1 MKRIIYLSVY
11 MLCCL
16 LFSCQSDEQELSNV
30 GYLTLSV
37 GQDIST
43 DTKAPVYGYTG
54 KQIGVQIVNS
64 KNEVVK
70 ETDNWEEW
78 KTTPIELQVGTYTIK
93 ASSVGFDGSEAAWEA
108 PYYAASQEVTIAKNK
123 TASVKMTCTL
133 ANVKVT
139 VHYEKDLL
147 DAFQSVAATV
157 NDKPFPSTETR
168 SCYFPVGKLTAEVT
182 LISKSGMTYSKKD
195 SEELS
200 VVKDAKAR
208 DHYIFNYKLAES
220 GNGNVTVKVDPT
232 TNKYEYTFT
241 IGKLEKD
248 CSLSANAWSNFACFT
263 AADISGTTADMALK
277 FQYRKKGEEAWT
289 DVAAKLDGKN
299 YITDKITGLTPATT
313 YEYQLVGTTNETTS
327 IIGRVATF
335 TTEIA
340 IALINGNF
348 DEWNKNEKGAWFAG
362 TVEEASSK
370 YSFWDS
376 GNVGAATMS
385 KNPTEPAEGE
395 YAYSGKSASLKSQ
408 YVGLSKAGK
417 FAAGNLYTGHYCQ
430 TYISG
435 GYGARIR
442 FGQPFTS
449 RPTALKGV
457 YKYTRG
463 TKIDYGTDP
472 YKTELQNSG
481 GDRCAIYIVLTD
493 NEGLVEKDG
502 IHKYAFE
509 IDNHA
514 EDQPDKFIYKSTIDF
529 SKNNPHVIAYGT
541 LSEEESKG
549 AATYTPF
556 TIKLKYRDLTRKPK
570 YIIVVA
576 SASMYGDFFTG
587 STDSQMYI
595 DNFEL
600 DYEGEPVIE

>member
-1 MKRIIYLSVY
+1 MKNIISLSILV
-11 MLCCL
+11 LSAL

-43 DTKAPVYGYTG
+43 DTKAPVGGYTG

-64 KNEVVK
+64 KNVVVK
-70 ETDNWEEW
+70 ETDNWEDW

-182 LISKSGMTYSKKD
+182 LIGKSGTTYSKENNK
-195 SEELS
+195 ELS
-200 VVKDAKAR
+200 VDRDAKAR

-248 CSLSANAWSNFACFT
+248 CSLSANAWSNFAYFT

-289 DVAAKLDGKN
+289 DVAAKPDDKN

-335 TTEIA
+335 TMETNIV
-340 IALINGNF
+340 LQNGGFEDWHQNGKIWYAASKDVF
-348 DEWNKNEKGAWFAG
+348 NAG
-362 TVEEASSK
+362 H
-370 YSFWDS
+370 YLWDS
-376 GNVGAATMS
+376 SNPGGGAFGF
-385 KNPTEPAEGE
+385 NPTTGDASVKRTGS
-395 YAYSGKSASLKSQ
+395 YSAKLESQ
-408 YVGLSKAGK
+408 YAVVK
-417 FAAGNLYTGHYCQ
+417 FAAASLYYGRFGKLIGTTGA
-430 TYISG
+430 I
-435 GYGARIR
+435 ID
-442 FGQPFTS
+442 FGQPFKS
-449 RPTALKGV
+449 RPTALHGFYQYAPKNIDNVGEKQPANTVKKGDMDICSI
-457 YKYTRG
+457 YIALSKKKYT
-463 TKIDYGTDP
+463 
-472 YKTELQNSG
+472 
-481 GDRCAIYIVLTD
+481 VD
-493 NEGLVEKDG
+493 NTNPSTF
-502 IHKYAFE
+502 INFE
-509 IDNHA
+509 SDENI
-514 EDQPDKFIYKSTIDF
+514 
-529 SKNNPHVIAYGT
+529 IAYGE
-541 LSEEESKG
+541 LP
-549 AATYTPF
+549 AADCVNTNGEWKEF
-556 TIKLKYRDLTRKPK
+556 TINLKYKNITDKPA
-570 YIIVVA
+570 YLIIVC
-576 SASMYGDFFTG
+576 SSSKYGDYFTG
-587 STDSQMYI
+587 GKGSCLHLD
-595 DNFEL
+595 DFEL
-600 DYEGEPVIE
+600 LYGDTPTMWE

>member
-1 MKRIIYLSVY
+1 MKNIISLSILV
-11 MLCCL
+11 LSAL

-43 DTKAPVYGYTG
+43 DTKAPVDGYTG

-64 KNEVVK
+64 KNVVVK
-70 ETDNWEEW
+70 ETDNWEDW

-182 LISKSGMTYSKKD
+182 LISKSGTTYSKENNK
-195 SEELS
+195 ELS
-200 VVKDAKAR
+200 VDRDAKAR

-248 CSLSANAWSNFACFT
+248 CSLSANAWSNFAYFT

-289 DVAAKLDGKN
+289 DVAAKPDSKN

-335 TTEIA
+335 TMETNIV
-340 IALINGNF
+340 LQNGGFEDWHQNGKIWYAASKDVF
-348 DEWNKNEKGAWFAG
+348 NAG
-362 TVEEASSK
+362 H
-370 YSFWDS
+370 YLWDS
-376 GNVGAATMS
+376 SNPGGGAFGF
-385 KNPTEPAEGE
+385 NPTTGDASVKRTGS
-395 YAYSGKSASLKSQ
+395 YSAKLESQ
-408 YVGLSKAGK
+408 YAVVK
-417 FAAGNLYTGHYCQ
+417 FAAASLYYGRFGKLIGTTGA
-430 TYISG
+430 I
-435 GYGARIR
+435 ID
-442 FGQPFTS
+442 FGQPFKS
-449 RPTALKGV
+449 RPTALHGFYQYAPKNIDNVGEKQPANTVKKGDMDICSI
-457 YKYTRG
+457 YIALSKKKYT
-463 TKIDYGTDP
+463 
-472 YKTELQNSG
+472 
-481 GDRCAIYIVLTD
+481 VD
-493 NEGLVEKDG
+493 NTNPSTF
-502 IHKYAFE
+502 INFE
-509 IDNHA
+509 SDENI
-514 EDQPDKFIYKSTIDF
+514 
-529 SKNNPHVIAYGT
+529 IAYGE
-541 LSEEESKG
+541 LP
-549 AATYTPF
+549 AADCVNTNGEWKEF
-556 TIKLKYRDLTRKPK
+556 TINLKYKNITDKPA
-570 YIIVVA
+570 YLIIVC
-576 SASMYGDFFTG
+576 SSSKYGDYFTG
-587 STDSQMYI
+587 GKGSCLHLD
-595 DNFEL
+595 DFEL
-600 DYEGEPVIE
+600 LYGDTPTMWE

>member
-1 MKRIIYLSVY
+1 MLLLKGLENERIMKRFISISIFIISIF
-11 MLCCL
+11 

-43 DTKAPVYGYTG
+43 DTKAPVDGYTG

-70 ETDNWEEW
+70 ETDNWEDW

-182 LISKSGMTYSKKD
+182 LINKSGKTYSKENNK
-195 SEELS
+195 ELS
-200 VVKDAKAR
+200 VDRDAKAR

-220 GNGNVTVKVDPT
+220 GNGNVSVKVDPT

-248 CSLSANAWSNFACFT
+248 CSLSANAWSNFAYFT

-289 DVAAKLDGKN
+289 DVTAKSDGKN

-313 YEYQLVGTTNETTS
+313 YEYQLVGTANETTS

-335 TTEIA
+335 TTETNIV
-340 IALINGNF
+340 LQNGGF
-348 DEWNKNEKGAWFAG
+348 EDWYKDNKIWYAASESDFKGGNYLWDSSNPGGAKVAEKYNV
-362 TVEEASSK
+362 TLQDQTIK
-370 YSFWDS
+370 YS
-376 GNVGAATMS
+376 GNSSANLTSSVAAGIF
-385 KNPTEPAEGE
+385 A
-395 YAYSGKSASLKSQ
+395 AASL
-408 YVGLSKAGK
+408 YYGRFGELIGM
-417 FAAGNLYTGHYCQ
+417 
-430 TYISG
+430 SG
-435 GYGARIR
+435 AKID
-442 FGQPFTS
+442 FGQPFKS
-449 RPTALKGV
+449 RPTALHGFYQYAPKEINYVEKNLPANTVKKGDMDICSI
-457 YKYTRG
+457 YIALSKKKYT
-463 TKIDYGTDP
+463 
-472 YKTELQNSG
+472 
-481 GDRCAIYIVLTD
+481 VD
-493 NEGLVEKDG
+493 NTNPSTF
-502 IHKYAFE
+502 INFE
-509 IDNHA
+509 SDENI
-514 EDQPDKFIYKSTIDF
+514 
-529 SKNNPHVIAYGT
+529 IAYGE
-541 LSEEESKG
+541 LP
-549 AATYTPF
+549 AADCVNTNGEWKEF
-556 TIKLKYRDLTRKPK
+556 TINLKYKNITDKPA
-570 YIIVVA
+570 YLIIVC
-576 SASMYGDFFTG
+576 SSSKYGDYFTG
-587 STDSQMYI
+587 GKGSCLHLD
-595 DNFEL
+595 DFEL
-600 DYEGEPVIE
+600 LYGDTPTMWE

>member
-1 MKRIIYLSVY
+1 MKNIISLSILV
-11 MLCCL
+11 LSAL
-16 LFSCQSDEQELSNV
+16 LFSCQSDEQELNNV

-43 DTKAPVYGYTG
+43 DTKAPVGGYTG

-64 KNEVVK
+64 KNVVVK
-70 ETDNWEEW
+70 ETDNWEDW

-182 LISKSGMTYSKKD
+182 LISKSGTTYSKENNK
-195 SEELS
+195 ELS
-200 VVKDAKAR
+200 VDRDAKAR

-248 CSLSANAWSNFACFT
+248 CSLSANAWSNFAYFT

-289 DVAAKLDGKN
+289 DVTAKSDGKN

-335 TTEIA
+335 TMETNIV
-340 IALINGNF
+340 LQNGGFEDWHQNGKIWYAASKDVF
-348 DEWNKNEKGAWFAG
+348 NAG
-362 TVEEASSK
+362 H
-370 YSFWDS
+370 YLWDS
-376 GNVGAATMS
+376 SNPGGGAFGF
-385 KNPTEPAEGE
+385 NPTTGDASVKRTGS
-395 YAYSGKSASLKSQ
+395 YSAKLESQ
-408 YVGLSKAGK
+408 YAVVK
-417 FAAGNLYTGHYCQ
+417 FAAASLYYGRFGKLIGTTGA
-430 TYISG
+430 I
-435 GYGARIR
+435 ID
-442 FGQPFTS
+442 FGQPFKS
-449 RPTALKGV
+449 RPTALHGFYQYAPKEIDYVEKNLPANTVKKGDMDICSI
-457 YKYTRG
+457 YIALSKKKYT
-463 TKIDYGTDP
+463 
-472 YKTELQNSG
+472 
-481 GDRCAIYIVLTD
+481 VD
-493 NEGLVEKDG
+493 NTNPSTF
-502 IHKYAFE
+502 INFE
-509 IDNHA
+509 SDENI
-514 EDQPDKFIYKSTIDF
+514 
-529 SKNNPHVIAYGT
+529 IAYGE
-541 LSEEESKG
+541 LP
-549 AATYTPF
+549 AADCVNTNGEWKEF
-556 TIKLKYRDLTRKPK
+556 TINLKYKNITDKPL
-570 YIIVVA
+570 YLIIVC
-576 SASMYGDFFTG
+576 SSSKYGDYFTG
-587 STDSQMYI
+587 GKGSCLHLD
-595 DNFEL
+595 DFEL
-600 DYEGEPVIE
+600 LYGDTPTMWE

>member
-1 MKRIIYLSVY
+1 MKNIISLSILV
-11 MLCCL
+11 LSAL
-16 LFSCQSDEQELSNV
+16 LFSCQPDEQELSNV

-43 DTKAPVYGYTG
+43 DTKAPVGGYTG

-64 KNEVVK
+64 KNVVVK
-70 ETDNWEEW
+70 ETDNWEDW

-182 LISKSGMTYSKKD
+182 LISKSGTTYSKENNK
-195 SEELS
+195 ELS
-200 VVKDAKAR
+200 VDRDAKAR

-248 CSLSANAWSNFACFT
+248 CSLSANAWSNFAYFT

-289 DVAAKLDGKN
+289 DVAAKPDDKN

-335 TTEIA
+335 TMETNIV
-340 IALINGNF
+340 LQNGGFEDWHQNGKIWYAASKDVF
-348 DEWNKNEKGAWFAG
+348 NAG
-362 TVEEASSK
+362 H
-370 YSFWDS
+370 YLWDS
-376 GNVGAATMS
+376 SNPGGGAFGF
-385 KNPTEPAEGE
+385 NPTTGDASVKRTGS
-395 YAYSGKSASLKSQ
+395 YSAKLESQ
-408 YVGLSKAGK
+408 YAVVK
-417 FAAGNLYTGHYCQ
+417 FAAASLYYGRFGKLIGTTGA
-430 TYISG
+430 I
-435 GYGARIR
+435 ID
-442 FGQPFTS
+442 FGQPFKS
-449 RPTALKGV
+449 RPTALHGFYQYAPKNIDNVGEKQPANTVKKGDMDICSI
-457 YKYTRG
+457 YIALSKKKYT
-463 TKIDYGTDP
+463 
-472 YKTELQNSG
+472 
-481 GDRCAIYIVLTD
+481 VD
-493 NEGLVEKDG
+493 NTNPSTF
-502 IHKYAFE
+502 INFE
-509 IDNHA
+509 SDENI
-514 EDQPDKFIYKSTIDF
+514 
-529 SKNNPHVIAYGT
+529 IAYGE
-541 LSEEESKG
+541 LP
-549 AATYTPF
+549 AADCVNTNGEWKEF
-556 TIKLKYRDLTRKPK
+556 TINLKYKNITDKPA
-570 YIIVVA
+570 YLIIVC
-576 SASMYGDFFTG
+576 SSSKYGDYFTG
-587 STDSQMYI
+587 GKGSCLHLD
-595 DNFEL
+595 DFEL
-600 DYEGEPVIE
+600 LYGDTPTMWE

>member
-1 MKRIIYLSVY
+1 MKNIISLSILV
-11 MLCCL
+11 LSAL

-43 DTKAPVYGYTG
+43 DTKAPVGGYTG

-64 KNEVVK
+64 KNVVVK
-70 ETDNWEEW
+70 ETDNWEDW

-182 LISKSGMTYSKKD
+182 LISKSGTTYSKENNK
-195 SEELS
+195 ELS
-200 VVKDAKAR
+200 VDRDAKAR

-248 CSLSANAWSNFACFT
+248 CSLSANAWSNFAYFT

-289 DVAAKLDGKN
+289 DVAAKPDDKN

-335 TTEIA
+335 TMETNIV
-340 IALINGNF
+340 LQNGGFEDWHQNGKIWYAASKDVF
-348 DEWNKNEKGAWFAG
+348 NAG
-362 TVEEASSK
+362 H
-370 YSFWDS
+370 YLWDS
-376 GNVGAATMS
+376 SNPGGGAFGF
-385 KNPTEPAEGE
+385 NPTTGDASVKRTGS
-395 YAYSGKSASLKSQ
+395 YSAKLESQ
-408 YVGLSKAGK
+408 YAVVK
-417 FAAGNLYTGHYCQ
+417 FAAASLYYGRFGKLIGTTGA
-430 TYISG
+430 I
-435 GYGARIR
+435 ID
-442 FGQPFTS
+442 FGQPFKS
-449 RPTALKGV
+449 RPTALHGFYQYAPKNIDNVGEKQPANTVKKGDMDICSI
-457 YKYTRG
+457 YIALSKKKYT
-463 TKIDYGTDP
+463 
-472 YKTELQNSG
+472 
-481 GDRCAIYIVLTD
+481 VD
-493 NEGLVEKDG
+493 NTNPSTF
-502 IHKYAFE
+502 INFE
-509 IDNHA
+509 SDENI
-514 EDQPDKFIYKSTIDF
+514 
-529 SKNNPHVIAYGT
+529 IAYGE
-541 LSEEESKG
+541 LP
-549 AATYTPF
+549 AADCVNTNGEWKEF
-556 TIKLKYRDLTRKPK
+556 TINLKYKNITDKPA
-570 YIIVVA
+570 YLIIVC
-576 SASMYGDFFTG
+576 SSSKYGDYFTG
-587 STDSQMYI
+587 GKGSCLHLD
-595 DNFEL
+595 DFEL
-600 DYEGEPVIE
+600 LYGDTPTMWK

>member
-1 MKRIIYLSVY
+1 MNKIILSIFSVF
-11 MLCCL
+11 MLL
-16 LFSCQSDEQELSNV
+16 FFSCQSDEQELSNV

-43 DTKAPVYGYTG
+43 DTKALVDGYTG

-70 ETDNWEEW
+70 ETDNWEDW

-182 LISKSGMTYSKKD
+182 LINKSGKTYSKENNK
-195 SEELS
+195 ELS
-200 VVKDAKAR
+200 VDRDAKAR

-220 GNGNVTVKVDPT
+220 GNGNVSVKVDPT

-248 CSLSANAWSNFACFT
+248 CSLSANAWSNFAYFT

-289 DVAAKLDGKN
+289 DVTAKSDGKN

-313 YEYQLVGTTNETTS
+313 YEYQLVGTANETTS

-335 TTEIA
+335 TTETNIV
-340 IALINGNF
+340 LQNGGF
-348 DEWNKNEKGAWFAG
+348 EDWYKDNKIWYAASESDFKGGNYLWDSSNPGGAKVAEKYNV
-362 TVEEASSK
+362 TLQDQTIK
-370 YSFWDS
+370 YS
-376 GNVGAATMS
+376 GNSSANLTSSVAAGIF
-385 KNPTEPAEGE
+385 A
-395 YAYSGKSASLKSQ
+395 AASL
-408 YVGLSKAGK
+408 YYGRFGELIGM
-417 FAAGNLYTGHYCQ
+417 
-430 TYISG
+430 SG
-435 GYGARIR
+435 AKID
-442 FGQPFTS
+442 FGQPFKS
-449 RPTALKGV
+449 HPTALHGFYQYAPKEINYVEKNLPANTVKKGDMDICSI
-457 YKYTRG
+457 YIALSKKKYT
-463 TKIDYGTDP
+463 
-472 YKTELQNSG
+472 
-481 GDRCAIYIVLTD
+481 VD
-493 NEGLVEKDG
+493 NTNPSTF
-502 IHKYAFE
+502 INFE
-509 IDNHA
+509 SDENI
-514 EDQPDKFIYKSTIDF
+514 
-529 SKNNPHVIAYGT
+529 IAYGE
-541 LSEEESKG
+541 LP
-549 AATYTPF
+549 AADCVNTNGEWKEF
-556 TIKLKYRDLTRKPK
+556 TINLKYKNITDKPA
-570 YIIVVA
+570 YLIIVC
-576 SASMYGDFFTG
+576 SSSKYGDYFTG
-587 STDSQMYI
+587 GKGSCLHLD
-595 DNFEL
+595 DFEL
-600 DYEGEPVIE
+600 LYGDTPTMWE

>member
-1 MKRIIYLSVY
+1 MLLLKDLENERIMKRFISISIFIISIF
-11 MLCCL
+11 

-43 DTKAPVYGYTG
+43 DTKAPVDGYTG

-64 KNEVVK
+64 KNVVVK
-70 ETDNWEEW
+70 ETDNWEDW

-147 DAFQSVAATV
+147 DAFKSVAATV

-182 LISKSGMTYSKKD
+182 LISKSGTTYSKENNK
-195 SEELS
+195 ELS
-200 VVKDAKAR
+200 VDRDAKAR

-248 CSLSANAWSNFACFT
+248 CSLSANAWSNFAYFT

-289 DVAAKLDGKN
+289 DVAAKPDGKN

-335 TTEIA
+335 TTETNIVLQNGGFEDWHQNDKIWYAASESDFKGGNYLWDSSNPGGAQIA
-340 IALINGNF
+340 
-348 DEWNKNEKGAWFAG
+348 EKYNV
-362 TVEEASSK
+362 TLQDQTIK
-370 YSFWDS
+370 YS
-376 GNVGAATMS
+376 GNSSANLTSSVAAGIF
-385 KNPTEPAEGE
+385 A
-395 YAYSGKSASLKSQ
+395 AASL
-408 YVGLSKAGK
+408 YYGRFGDLIGM
-417 FAAGNLYTGHYCQ
+417 TGAK
-430 TYISG
+430 ID
-435 GYGARIR
+435 
-442 FGQPFTS
+442 FGQPFKS
-449 RPTALKGV
+449 RPTALHGFYQYAPMQIDKVGKNQPANTVKKGDMDICSI
-457 YKYTRG
+457 YIALSKKKYT
-463 TKIDYGTDP
+463 
-472 YKTELQNSG
+472 
-481 GDRCAIYIVLTD
+481 VD
-493 NEGLVEKDG
+493 NTNPSTF
-502 IHKYAFE
+502 INFE
-509 IDNHA
+509 SDENI
-514 EDQPDKFIYKSTIDF
+514 
-529 SKNNPHVIAYGT
+529 IAYGE
-541 LSEEESKG
+541 LP
-549 AATYTPF
+549 AADCVNTNGEWKEF
-556 TIKLKYRDLTRKPK
+556 TINLKYKNITDKPA
-570 YIIVVA
+570 YLIIVC
-576 SASMYGDFFTG
+576 SSSKYGDYFTG
-587 STDSQMYI
+587 GKGSCLHLD
-595 DNFEL
+595 DFEL
-600 DYEGEPVIE
+600 LYGDTPTMWE

>member
-1 MKRIIYLSVY
+1 MKNIISLSILV
-11 MLCCL
+11 LSAL

-43 DTKAPVYGYTG
+43 DTKALVDGYTG

-64 KNEVVK
+64 KNVVVK
-70 ETDNWEEW
+70 ETDNWEDW

-147 DAFQSVAATV
+147 DAFKSVAATV

-182 LISKSGMTYSKKD
+182 LISKSGTTYSKENNK
-195 SEELS
+195 ELS
-200 VVKDAKAR
+200 VDRDAKAR

-248 CSLSANAWSNFACFT
+248 CSLSANAWSNFAYFT

-289 DVAAKLDGKN
+289 DVAAKPDDKN

-335 TTEIA
+335 TMETNIV
-340 IALINGNF
+340 LQNGGFEDWHQNGKIWYAASKDVF
-348 DEWNKNEKGAWFAG
+348 NAG
-362 TVEEASSK
+362 H
-370 YSFWDS
+370 YLWDS
-376 GNVGAATMS
+376 SNPGGGAFGF
-385 KNPTEPAEGE
+385 NPTTGDASVKRTGS
-395 YAYSGKSASLKSQ
+395 YSAKLESQ
-408 YVGLSKAGK
+408 YAVVK
-417 FAAGNLYTGHYCQ
+417 FAAASLYYGRFGKLIGTTGA
-430 TYISG
+430 I
-435 GYGARIR
+435 ID
-442 FGQPFTS
+442 FGQPFKS
-449 RPTALKGV
+449 RPTALHGFYQYAPKNIDNVGEKQPANTVKKGDMDICSI
-457 YKYTRG
+457 YIALSKKKYT
-463 TKIDYGTDP
+463 
-472 YKTELQNSG
+472 
-481 GDRCAIYIVLTD
+481 VD
-493 NEGLVEKDG
+493 NTNPSTF
-502 IHKYAFE
+502 INFE
-509 IDNHA
+509 SDENI
-514 EDQPDKFIYKSTIDF
+514 
-529 SKNNPHVIAYGT
+529 IAYGE
-541 LSEEESKG
+541 LP
-549 AATYTPF
+549 AADCVNTNGEWKEF
-556 TIKLKYRDLTRKPK
+556 TINLKYKNITDKPL
-570 YIIVVA
+570 YLIIVC
-576 SASMYGDFFTG
+576 SSSKYGDYFTG
-587 STDSQMYI
+587 GKGSCLHLD
-595 DNFEL
+595 DFEL
-600 DYEGEPVIE
+600 LYGDTPTMWE

>member
-1 MKRIIYLSVY
+1 MKNIISLSILV
-11 MLCCL
+11 LSAL

-43 DTKAPVYGYTG
+43 DTKAPVGGYTG

-64 KNEVVK
+64 KNVVVK
-70 ETDNWEEW
+70 ETDNWEDW

-182 LISKSGMTYSKKD
+182 LISKSGTTYSKENNK
-195 SEELS
+195 ELS
-200 VVKDAKAR
+200 VDRDAKAR

-248 CSLSANAWSNFACFT
+248 CSLSANAWSNFAYFT

-289 DVAAKLDGKN
+289 DVAAKPDDKN

-335 TTEIA
+335 TMETNIV
-340 IALINGNF
+340 LQNGGFEDWHQNGKIWYAASKDVF
-348 DEWNKNEKGAWFAG
+348 NAG
-362 TVEEASSK
+362 H
-370 YSFWDS
+370 YLWDS
-376 GNVGAATMS
+376 SNPGGGAFGF
-385 KNPTEPAEGE
+385 NPTTGDASVKRTGS
-395 YAYSGKSASLKSQ
+395 YSAKLESQ
-408 YVGLSKAGK
+408 YAVVK
-417 FAAGNLYTGHYCQ
+417 FAAASLYYGRFGKLIGTTGA
-430 TYISG
+430 I
-435 GYGARIR
+435 ID
-442 FGQPFTS
+442 FGQPFKS
-449 RPTALKGV
+449 RPTALHGFYQYAPKNIDNVGEKQPANTVKKGDMDICSI
-457 YKYTRG
+457 YIALSKKKYT
-463 TKIDYGTDP
+463 
-472 YKTELQNSG
+472 
-481 GDRCAIYIVLTD
+481 VD
-493 NEGLVEKDG
+493 NTNPSTF
-502 IHKYAFE
+502 INFE
-509 IDNHA
+509 SDENI
-514 EDQPDKFIYKSTIDF
+514 
-529 SKNNPHVIAYGT
+529 IAYGE
-541 LSEEESKG
+541 LP
-549 AATYTPF
+549 AADCVNTNGEWKEF
-556 TIKLKYRDLTRKPK
+556 TINLKYKNITDKPA
-570 YIIVVA
+570 YLIIVC
-576 SASMYGDFFTG
+576 SSSKYGDYFTG
-587 STDSQMYI
+587 GKGSCLHLD
-595 DNFEL
+595 DFEL
-600 DYEGEPVIE
+600 LYGDTPTMWE

>member
-1 MKRIIYLSVY
+1 MKDIISLSILV
-11 MLCCL
+11 LSAL

-43 DTKAPVYGYTG
+43 DTKAPVDGYTG

-64 KNEVVK
+64 KNVVVK
-70 ETDNWEEW
+70 ETDNWEDW

-182 LISKSGMTYSKKD
+182 LISKSGTTYSKENNK
-195 SEELS
+195 ELS
-200 VVKDAKAR
+200 VDRDAKAR

-248 CSLSANAWSNFACFT
+248 CSLSANAWSYFAYFT
-263 AADISGTTADMALK
+263 AADISGTTVDMALK

-289 DVAAKLDGKN
+289 DVAAKPDGKN

-313 YEYQLVGTTNETTS
+313 YEYQLVGTANETTS

-335 TTEIA
+335 TTETNIV
-340 IALINGNF
+340 LQNGGFEDWHQNGKIWYAASKDVF
-348 DEWNKNEKGAWFAG
+348 NAG
-362 TVEEASSK
+362 H
-370 YSFWDS
+370 YLWDS
-376 GNVGAATMS
+376 SNPGGGAFGF
-385 KNPTEPAEGE
+385 NPTTGDASVKRTGS
-395 YAYSGKSASLKSQ
+395 YSAKLESQ
-408 YVGLSKAGK
+408 YAVVK
-417 FAAGNLYTGHYCQ
+417 FAAASLYYGRFGKLIGTTGA
-430 TYISG
+430 I
-435 GYGARIR
+435 ID
-442 FGQPFTS
+442 FGQPFKS
-449 RPTALKGV
+449 RPTALHGF
-457 YKYTRG
+457 YQYAPM
-463 TKIDYGTDP
+463 KIDYVEKNLPANTV
-472 YKTELQNSG
+472 KK
-481 GDRCAIYIVLTD
+481 GDMDICSIYIALSKKKYTVD
-493 NEGLVEKDG
+493 NTNPSTF
-502 IHKYAFE
+502 INFE
-509 IDNHA
+509 SDENI
-514 EDQPDKFIYKSTIDF
+514 
-529 SKNNPHVIAYGT
+529 IAYGE
-541 LSEEESKG
+541 LP
-549 AATYTPF
+549 AADCVNTNGEWKEF
-556 TIKLKYRDLTRKPK
+556 TINLKYKNITDKPL
-570 YIIVVA
+570 YLIIVC
-576 SASMYGDFFTG
+576 SSSKYGDYFTG
-587 STDSQMYI
+587 GKGSCLHLD
-595 DNFEL
+595 DFEL
-600 DYEGEPVIE
+600 LYGDTPTMWK

>member
-1 MKRIIYLSVY
+1 MKNIISLSILV
-11 MLCCL
+11 LSAL

-43 DTKAPVYGYTG
+43 DTKAPVGGYTG

-64 KNEVVK
+64 KNVVVK
-70 ETDNWEEW
+70 ETDNWEDW

-182 LISKSGMTYSKKD
+182 LISKSGTTYSKENNK
-195 SEELS
+195 ELS
-200 VVKDAKAR
+200 VDRDAKAR

-248 CSLSANAWSNFACFT
+248 CSLSANAWSNFAYFT

-289 DVAAKLDGKN
+289 DVAAKPDDKN

-335 TTEIA
+335 TMETNIV
-340 IALINGNF
+340 LQNGGFEDWHQNGKIWYAASKDVF
-348 DEWNKNEKGAWFAG
+348 NAG
-362 TVEEASSK
+362 H
-370 YSFWDS
+370 YLWDS
-376 GNVGAATMS
+376 SNPGGGAFGF
-385 KNPTEPAEGE
+385 NPTTGDASVKRTGS
-395 YAYSGKSASLKSQ
+395 YSAKLESQ
-408 YVGLSKAGK
+408 YAVVK
-417 FAAGNLYTGHYCQ
+417 FAAASLYYGRFGKLIGTTGA
-430 TYISG
+430 I
-435 GYGARIR
+435 ID
-442 FGQPFTS
+442 FGQPFKS
-449 RPTALKGV
+449 RPTALHGFYQYAPKNIDNVGEKQPANTVKKGDMDICSI
-457 YKYTRG
+457 YIALSKKKYT
-463 TKIDYGTDP
+463 
-472 YKTELQNSG
+472 
-481 GDRCAIYIVLTD
+481 VD
-493 NEGLVEKDG
+493 NTNPSTF
-502 IHKYAFE
+502 INFE
-509 IDNHA
+509 SDENI
-514 EDQPDKFIYKSTIDF
+514 
-529 SKNNPHVIAYGT
+529 IAYGE
-541 LSEEESKG
+541 LP
-549 AATYTPF
+549 AADCVNTNDEWKEF
-556 TIKLKYRDLTRKPK
+556 TINLKYKNITDKPA
-570 YIIVVA
+570 YLIIVC
-576 SASMYGDFFTG
+576 SSSKYGDYFTG
-587 STDSQMYI
+587 GKGSCLHLD
-595 DNFEL
+595 DFEL
-600 DYEGEPVIE
+600 LYGDTPTMWE

>member
-1 MKRIIYLSVY
+1 MKNIISLSILV
-11 MLCCL
+11 LSAL

-64 KNEVVK
+64 KNVVVK
-70 ETDNWEEW
+70 ETDNWEDW

-182 LISKSGMTYSKKD
+182 LISKSGTTYSKENNK
-195 SEELS
+195 ELS
-200 VVKDAKAR
+200 VDRDAKAR

-248 CSLSANAWSNFACFT
+248 CSLSANAWSNFAYFT

-289 DVAAKLDGKN
+289 DVAAKPDDKN

-335 TTEIA
+335 TMETNIV
-340 IALINGNF
+340 LQNGGFEDWHQNGKIWYAASKDVF
-348 DEWNKNEKGAWFAG
+348 NAG
-362 TVEEASSK
+362 H
-370 YSFWDS
+370 YLWDS
-376 GNVGAATMS
+376 SNPGGGAFGF
-385 KNPTEPAEGE
+385 NPTTGDASVKRTGS
-395 YAYSGKSASLKSQ
+395 YSAKLESQ
-408 YVGLSKAGK
+408 YAVVK
-417 FAAGNLYTGHYCQ
+417 FAAASLYYGRFGKLIGTTGA
-430 TYISG
+430 I
-435 GYGARIR
+435 ID
-442 FGQPFTS
+442 FGQPFKS
-449 RPTALKGV
+449 RPTALHGFYQYAPKNIDNVGEKQPANTVKKGDMDICSI
-457 YKYTRG
+457 YIALSKKKYT
-463 TKIDYGTDP
+463 
-472 YKTELQNSG
+472 
-481 GDRCAIYIVLTD
+481 VD
-493 NEGLVEKDG
+493 NTNPSTF
-502 IHKYAFE
+502 INFE
-509 IDNHA
+509 SDENI
-514 EDQPDKFIYKSTIDF
+514 
-529 SKNNPHVIAYGT
+529 IAYGE
-541 LSEEESKG
+541 LP
-549 AATYTPF
+549 AADCVNTNGEWKEF
-556 TIKLKYRDLTRKPK
+556 TINLKYKNITDKPA
-570 YIIVVA
+570 YLIIVC
-576 SASMYGDFFTG
+576 SSSKYGDYFTG
-587 STDSQMYI
+587 GKGSCLHLD
-595 DNFEL
+595 DFEL
-600 DYEGEPVIE
+600 LYGDTPTMWE

>member
-1 MKRIIYLSVY
+1 MKNIISLSILV
-11 MLCCL
+11 LSAL

-43 DTKAPVYGYTG
+43 DTKAPVDGYTG

-64 KNEVVK
+64 KNVVVK
-70 ETDNWEEW
+70 ETDNWEDW

-157 NDKPFPSTETR
+157 NRMSFPSTETK

-182 LISKSGMTYSKKD
+182 LISKSGTTYSKENNK
-195 SEELS
+195 ELS
-200 VVKDAKAR
+200 VDRDAKAR

-248 CSLSANAWSNFACFT
+248 CSLSANAWSNFAYFT

-289 DVAAKLDGKN
+289 DVAAKPDGKN

-327 IIGRVATF
+327 IIGRLATF
-335 TTEIA
+335 TTETNIV
-340 IALINGNF
+340 LQNGGFEDWYQNGDIWYAASKDVF
-348 DEWNKNEKGAWFAG
+348 NAG
-362 TVEEASSK
+362 N
-370 YSFWDS
+370 YLWDS
-376 GNVGAATMS
+376 SNPGGGAFGV
-385 KNPTEPAEGE
+385 NPTTGDASVKRTGS
-395 YAYSGKSASLKSQ
+395 YSAKLESQ
-408 YVGLSKAGK
+408 YAVVK
-417 FAAGNLYTGHYCQ
+417 FAAASLYYGRFNDL
-430 TYISG
+430 IGVSG
-435 GYGARIR
+435 AKID
-442 FGQPFTS
+442 FGQPFKS
-449 RPTALKGV
+449 RPTALHGFYQYAPMKIDKVGKNQPANTV
-457 YKYTRG
+457 KEGDMDICSIYIALSKKKYT
-463 TKIDYGTDP
+463 
-472 YKTELQNSG
+472 
-481 GDRCAIYIVLTD
+481 VD
-493 NEGLVEKDG
+493 NTNPSTF
-502 IHKYAFE
+502 INFE
-509 IDNHA
+509 SDENI
-514 EDQPDKFIYKSTIDF
+514 
-529 SKNNPHVIAYGT
+529 IAYGE
-541 LSEEESKG
+541 LP
-549 AATYTPF
+549 AADCVNTNGEWKEF
-556 TIKLKYRDLTRKPK
+556 TINLKYKNITDKPL
-570 YIIVVA
+570 YLIIVC
-576 SASMYGDFFTG
+576 SSSKYGDYFTG
-587 STDSQMYI
+587 GVGSCLHLD
-595 DNFEL
+595 DFEL
-600 DYEGEPVIE
+600 LYGDTPTMWK

>member
-1 MKRIIYLSVY
+1 MNKIILSIFSVF
-11 MLCCL
+11 MLL
-16 LFSCQSDEQELSNV
+16 FFSCQSDEQELSNV

-43 DTKAPVYGYTG
+43 DTKALVDGYTG

-64 KNEVVK
+64 KNVVVK
-70 ETDNWEEW
+70 ETDNWEDW

-147 DAFQSVAATV
+147 DAFKSVAATV

-182 LISKSGMTYSKKD
+182 LISKSGMTYSKENNK
-195 SEELS
+195 ELS
-200 VVKDAKAR
+200 VDRDAKAR

-248 CSLSANAWSNFACFT
+248 CSLSANAWSNFAYFT

-289 DVAAKLDGKN
+289 DVAANPDGKN

-313 YEYQLVGTTNETTS
+313 YEYQLVGTANETTS

-335 TTEIA
+335 TTETA

-348 DEWNKNEKGAWFAG
+348 DDWYKKGKTIYA
-362 TVEEASSK
+362 ASES
-370 YSFWDS
+370 YYNANGSFWDS
-376 GNVGAATMS
+376 SNPGTTTGAGAIVNV
-385 KNPTEPAEGE
+385 NPTQGVSSPVHSG
-395 YAYSGKSASLKSQ
+395 SGKAAELKSQ
-408 YVGLSKAGK
+408 YASAFGIGK
-417 FAAGNLYTGHYCQ
+417 FAAASLYTG
-430 TYISG
+430 TFNELVG
-435 GYGARIR
+435 GTEGAKID
-442 FGQPFTS
+442 FGQPFKS
-449 RPTALKGV
+449 RPTALHGFFQYAPKEIDYVEKNLPANTVKKGDMDICSI
-457 YKYTRG
+457 YIALSKKKYT
-463 TKIDYGTDP
+463 
-472 YKTELQNSG
+472 
-481 GDRCAIYIVLTD
+481 VD
-493 NEGLVEKDG
+493 NTNPSTF
-502 IHKYAFE
+502 INFE
-509 IDNHA
+509 SDESI
-514 EDQPDKFIYKSTIDF
+514 
-529 SKNNPHVIAYGT
+529 IAYGE
-541 LSEEESKG
+541 LP
-549 AATYTPF
+549 AADCVNTNGEWKEF
-556 TIKLKYRDLTRKPK
+556 TINLKYKNITDKPA
-570 YIIVVA
+570 YLIIVC
-576 SASMYGDFFTG
+576 SSSKYGDYFTG
-587 STDSQMYI
+587 GKGSCLHLD
-595 DNFEL
+595 DFEL
-600 DYEGEPVIE
+600 LYGDTPTMWE

>member
-1 MKRIIYLSVY
+1 MKNIISLSILV
-11 MLCCL
+11 LSAL

-43 DTKAPVYGYTG
+43 DTKAPVDGYTG

-64 KNEVVK
+64 KNVVVK

-157 NDKPFPSTETR
+157 NRMSFPSTETK

-182 LISKSGMTYSKKD
+182 LISKSGTTYSKENNK
-195 SEELS
+195 ELS
-200 VVKDAKAR
+200 VDRDAKAR

-248 CSLSANAWSNFACFT
+248 CSLSANAWSYFAYFT
-263 AADISGTTADMALK
+263 AADISGTTVDMALK

-289 DVAAKLDGKN
+289 DVTANPDGKN

-313 YEYQLVGTTNETTS
+313 YEYQLVGTANETTS

-335 TTEIA
+335 TTETNIV
-340 IALINGNF
+340 LQNGGFEDWHQNGKIWYAASKDVF
-348 DEWNKNEKGAWFAG
+348 NAG
-362 TVEEASSK
+362 H
-370 YSFWDS
+370 YLWDS
-376 GNVGAATMS
+376 SNPGGGAFGF
-385 KNPTEPAEGE
+385 NPTTGDASVKRTGS
-395 YAYSGKSASLKSQ
+395 YSAKLESQ
-408 YVGLSKAGK
+408 YAVVK
-417 FAAGNLYTGHYCQ
+417 FAAASLYYGRFGKLIGTTGA
-430 TYISG
+430 I
-435 GYGARIR
+435 ID
-442 FGQPFTS
+442 FGQPFKS
-449 RPTALKGV
+449 RPTALHGFYQYAPKNIDNVGEKQPANTVKKGDMDICSI
-457 YKYTRG
+457 YIALSKKKYT
-463 TKIDYGTDP
+463 
-472 YKTELQNSG
+472 
-481 GDRCAIYIVLTD
+481 VD
-493 NEGLVEKDG
+493 NTNPSTF
-502 IHKYAFE
+502 INFE
-509 IDNHA
+509 SDENI
-514 EDQPDKFIYKSTIDF
+514 
-529 SKNNPHVIAYGT
+529 IAYGE
-541 LSEEESKG
+541 LP
-549 AATYTPF
+549 AADCVNTNGEWKEF
-556 TIKLKYRDLTRKPK
+556 TINLKYKNITDKPA
-570 YIIVVA
+570 YLIIVC
-576 SASMYGDFFTG
+576 SSSKYGDYFTG
-587 STDSQMYI
+587 GKGSCLHLD
-595 DNFEL
+595 DFEL
-600 DYEGEPVIE
+600 LYGDTPTMWE

>member
-1 MKRIIYLSVY
+1 MKNIISLSILV
-11 MLCCL
+11 LSAL

-43 DTKAPVYGYTG
+43 DTKAPVDGYTG

-64 KNEVVK
+64 KNVVVK
-70 ETDNWEEW
+70 ETDNWEDW

-147 DAFQSVAATV
+147 DAFKSVAATV
-157 NDKPFPSTETR
+157 NSMSFPSTETK

-182 LISKSGMTYSKKD
+182 LISKSGKTYSKENNK
-195 SEELS
+195 ELS
-200 VVKDAKAR
+200 VDRDAKAR

-248 CSLSANAWSNFACFT
+248 CSLSANAWSNFAYFT

-289 DVAAKLDGKN
+289 DVTANPDSKN

-313 YEYQLVGTTNETTS
+313 YEYQLVGTANETTS

-335 TTEIA
+335 TTETNIVLQNGGFEDWYKDNKIWYAASESDFKGGNYLWDSSNPGGAQIA
-340 IALINGNF
+340 
-348 DEWNKNEKGAWFAG
+348 EKYNV
-362 TVEEASSK
+362 TLQDQTIK
-370 YSFWDS
+370 YS
-376 GNVGAATMS
+376 GNSSANLTSSVAAGIF
-385 KNPTEPAEGE
+385 A
-395 YAYSGKSASLKSQ
+395 AASL
-408 YVGLSKAGK
+408 YYGRFNDLIGM
-417 FAAGNLYTGHYCQ
+417 
-430 TYISG
+430 SG
-435 GYGARIR
+435 AKID
-442 FGQPFTS
+442 FGQPFKS
-449 RPTALKGV
+449 RPTALHGFYQYAPMQIDKVGKNQPANTVKKGDMDICSI
-457 YKYTRG
+457 YIALSKKKYT
-463 TKIDYGTDP
+463 
-472 YKTELQNSG
+472 
-481 GDRCAIYIVLTD
+481 VD
-493 NEGLVEKDG
+493 NTNPSTF
-502 IHKYAFE
+502 INFE
-509 IDNHA
+509 SDENI
-514 EDQPDKFIYKSTIDF
+514 
-529 SKNNPHVIAYGT
+529 IAYGELPAEDCVNT
-541 LSEEESKG
+541 NGEWKE
-549 AATYTPF
+549 F
-556 TIKLKYRDLTRKPK
+556 TINLKYKNITDKPA
-570 YIIVVA
+570 YLIIVC
-576 SASMYGDFFTG
+576 SSSKYGDYFTG
-587 STDSQMYI
+587 GKGSCLHLD
-595 DNFEL
+595 DFEL
-600 DYEGEPVIE
+600 LYGDTPTMWE

>member
-1 MKRIIYLSVY
+1 MKNIISLSILV
-11 MLCCL
+11 LSAL
-16 LFSCQSDEQELSNV
+16 LFSCQSDEQELSNL

-43 DTKAPVYGYTG
+43 DTKAPVEGYTG

-64 KNEVVK
+64 KNVVVK
-70 ETDNWEEW
+70 ETDNWEDW

-157 NDKPFPSTETR
+157 NRMSFPSTETK

-182 LISKSGMTYSKKD
+182 LISKSGTTYSKENNK
-195 SEELS
+195 ELS
-200 VVKDAKAR
+200 VDRDAKAR

-248 CSLSANAWSNFACFT
+248 CSLSANAWSNFAYFT

-289 DVAAKLDGKN
+289 DVAAKPDGKN

-327 IIGRVATF
+327 IIGRLATF
-335 TTEIA
+335 TTETNIV
-340 IALINGNF
+340 LQNGGFEDWYQNGDIWYAASKDVF
-348 DEWNKNEKGAWFAG
+348 NAG
-362 TVEEASSK
+362 N
-370 YSFWDS
+370 YLWDS
-376 GNVGAATMS
+376 SNPGGGAFGV
-385 KNPTEPAEGE
+385 NPTTGDASVKRTGS
-395 YAYSGKSASLKSQ
+395 YSAKLESQ
-408 YVGLSKAGK
+408 YAVVK
-417 FAAGNLYTGHYCQ
+417 FAAASLYYGRFNGL
-430 TYISG
+430 IGMSG
-435 GYGARIR
+435 AKID
-442 FGQPFTS
+442 FGQPFKS
-449 RPTALKGV
+449 RPTALHGFYQYAPMKIDKVGKNQPANTV
-457 YKYTRG
+457 KEGDMDICSIYIALSKKKYT
-463 TKIDYGTDP
+463 
-472 YKTELQNSG
+472 
-481 GDRCAIYIVLTD
+481 VD
-493 NEGLVEKDG
+493 NTNPSTF
-502 IHKYAFE
+502 INFE
-509 IDNHA
+509 SDENI
-514 EDQPDKFIYKSTIDF
+514 
-529 SKNNPHVIAYGT
+529 IAYGE
-541 LSEEESKG
+541 LP
-549 AATYTPF
+549 AADCVNTNGEWKEF
-556 TIKLKYRDLTRKPK
+556 TINLKYKNITDKPL
-570 YIIVVA
+570 YLIIVC
-576 SASMYGDFFTG
+576 SSSKYGDYFTG
-587 STDSQMYI
+587 GVGSCLHLD
-595 DNFEL
+595 DFEL
-600 DYEGEPVIE
+600 LYGDTPTMWK

>member
-1 MKRIIYLSVY
+1 MNKIVYILSIF
-11 MLCCL
+11 MFM
-16 LFSCQSDEQELSNV
+16 LFSCQSDEKELSNV

-64 KNEVVK
+64 KNVVVK
-70 ETDNWEEW
+70 ETDNWEDW

-182 LISKSGMTYSKKD
+182 LISKSGKTYSKENNK
-195 SEELS
+195 ELS
-200 VVKDAKAR
+200 VDRDAKAR

-248 CSLSANAWSNFACFT
+248 CSLSANAWSNFAYFT

-289 DVAAKLDGKN
+289 DVTANPDSKN

-313 YEYQLVGTTNETTS
+313 YEYQLVGTANETTS

-335 TTEIA
+335 TTETA

-348 DEWNKNEKGAWFAG
+348 DDWYTNDE
-362 TVEEASSK
+362 VQYPASKEYVQNYGS
-370 YSFWDS
+370 SFWDTS
-376 GNVGAATMS
+376 NPGTKIVSINATQGVTS
-385 KNPTEPAEGE
+385 PVHTASDKA
-395 YAYSGKSASLKSQ
+395 KSAQLKSEL
-408 YVGLSKAGK
+408 VDLVVFTK
-417 FAAGNLYTGHYCQ
+417 FAAASLYTG
-430 TYISG
+430 TFNDLVG
-435 GYGARIR
+435 TKGAKID
-442 FGQPFTS
+442 FGQPFKS
-449 RPTALKGV
+449 RPTALHGFYQYAPKNIDNVGDKQPANTVKKGDMDICSI
-457 YKYTRG
+457 YIALSKKKYT
-463 TKIDYGTDP
+463 
-472 YKTELQNSG
+472 
-481 GDRCAIYIVLTD
+481 VD
-493 NEGLVEKDG
+493 NTNPSTF
-502 IHKYAFE
+502 INFE
-509 IDNHA
+509 SDENI
-514 EDQPDKFIYKSTIDF
+514 
-529 SKNNPHVIAYGT
+529 IAYGE
-541 LSEEESKG
+541 LP
-549 AATYTPF
+549 AADCVNTNGEWKEF
-556 TIKLKYRDLTRKPK
+556 TINLKYKNITDKPA
-570 YIIVVA
+570 YLIIVC
-576 SASMYGDFFTG
+576 SSSKYGDYFTG
-587 STDSQMYI
+587 GKGSCLHLD
-595 DNFEL
+595 DFEL
-600 DYEGEPVIE
+600 LYGDTPTMWE

>member
-1 MKRIIYLSVY
+1 MLLLKGLENERIMKRFISISIFIISIF
-11 MLCCL
+11 

-43 DTKAPVYGYTG
+43 DTKAPVDGYTG

-70 ETDNWEEW
+70 ETDNWEDW

-182 LISKSGMTYSKKD
+182 LISKSGKTYSKENNK
-195 SEELS
+195 ELS
-200 VVKDAKAR
+200 VDRDAKAR

-220 GNGNVTVKVDPT
+220 GNGNVSVKVDPT

-248 CSLSANAWSNFACFT
+248 CSLSANAWSNFAYFT
-263 AADISGTTADMALK
+263 AAGISGTTADMALK

-289 DVAAKLDGKN
+289 DVTAKSDGKN

-313 YEYQLVGTTNETTS
+313 YEYQLVGTANETTS

-335 TTEIA
+335 TTETNIV
-340 IALINGNF
+340 LQNGGF
-348 DEWNKNEKGAWFAG
+348 EDWYKDNKIWYAASESDFKGGNYLWDSSNPGGAKVAEKYNV
-362 TVEEASSK
+362 TLQDQTIK
-370 YSFWDS
+370 YS
-376 GNVGAATMS
+376 GNSSANLTSSVAAGIF
-385 KNPTEPAEGE
+385 A
-395 YAYSGKSASLKSQ
+395 AASL
-408 YVGLSKAGK
+408 YYGRFGELIGM
-417 FAAGNLYTGHYCQ
+417 
-430 TYISG
+430 SG
-435 GYGARIR
+435 AKID
-442 FGQPFTS
+442 FGQPFKS
-449 RPTALKGV
+449 RPTALHGFYQYAPKEINYVEKNLPANTVKKGDMDICSI
-457 YKYTRG
+457 YIALSKKKYT
-463 TKIDYGTDP
+463 
-472 YKTELQNSG
+472 
-481 GDRCAIYIVLTD
+481 VD
-493 NEGLVEKDG
+493 NTNPSTF
-502 IHKYAFE
+502 INFE
-509 IDNHA
+509 SDENI
-514 EDQPDKFIYKSTIDF
+514 
-529 SKNNPHVIAYGT
+529 IAYGE
-541 LSEEESKG
+541 LP
-549 AATYTPF
+549 AADCVNTNGEWKEF
-556 TIKLKYRDLTRKPK
+556 TINLKYKNITDKPA
-570 YIIVVA
+570 YLIIVC
-576 SASMYGDFFTG
+576 SSSKYGDYFTG
-587 STDSQMYI
+587 GKGSCLHLD
-595 DNFEL
+595 DFEL
-600 DYEGEPVIE
+600 LYGDTPTMWK

>member
-1 MKRIIYLSVY
+1 MKNIISLSILV
-11 MLCCL
+11 LSAL

-43 DTKAPVYGYTG
+43 DTKAPVGGYTG

-64 KNEVVK
+64 KNVVVK
-70 ETDNWEEW
+70 ETDNWEDW

-182 LISKSGMTYSKKD
+182 LISKSGTTYSKENNK
-195 SEELS
+195 ELS
-200 VVKDAKAR
+200 VDRDAKAR

-248 CSLSANAWSNFACFT
+248 CSLSANAWSNFAYFT

-289 DVAAKLDGKN
+289 DVAAKPDDKN

-335 TTEIA
+335 TMETNIV
-340 IALINGNF
+340 LQNGGFEDWHQNGKIWYAASKDVF
-348 DEWNKNEKGAWFAG
+348 NAG
-362 TVEEASSK
+362 H
-370 YSFWDS
+370 YLWDS
-376 GNVGAATMS
+376 SNPGGGAFGF
-385 KNPTEPAEGE
+385 NPTTGDASVKRTGS
-395 YAYSGKSASLKSQ
+395 YSAKLESQ
-408 YVGLSKAGK
+408 YAVVK
-417 FAAGNLYTGHYCQ
+417 FAAASLYYGRFGKLIGTTGA
-430 TYISG
+430 I
-435 GYGARIR
+435 ID
-442 FGQPFTS
+442 FGQPFKS
-449 RPTALKGV
+449 RPTALHGFYQYAPKNIDNVEKNLPANTVKKGDMDICSI
-457 YKYTRG
+457 YIALSKKKYT
-463 TKIDYGTDP
+463 
-472 YKTELQNSG
+472 
-481 GDRCAIYIVLTD
+481 VD
-493 NEGLVEKDG
+493 NTNPSTF
-502 IHKYAFE
+502 INFE
-509 IDNHA
+509 SDENI
-514 EDQPDKFIYKSTIDF
+514 
-529 SKNNPHVIAYGT
+529 IAYGE
-541 LSEEESKG
+541 LP
-549 AATYTPF
+549 AADCVNTNGEWKEF
-556 TIKLKYRDLTRKPK
+556 TINLKYKNITDKPA
-570 YIIVVA
+570 YLIIVC
-576 SASMYGDFFTG
+576 SSSKYGDYFTG
-587 STDSQMYI
+587 GKGSCLHLD
-595 DNFEL
+595 DFEL
-600 DYEGEPVIE
+600 LYGDTPTMWE

>member
-1 MKRIIYLSVY
+1 MKNIISLSILV
-11 MLCCL
+11 LSAL

-43 DTKAPVYGYTG
+43 DTKAPVDGYTG

-64 KNEVVK
+64 KNVVVK
-70 ETDNWEEW
+70 ETDNWEDW

-157 NDKPFPSTETR
+157 NSMSFPSTETR

-182 LISKSGMTYSKKD
+182 LISKSGKTYSKENK
-195 SEELS
+195 ELS
-200 VVKDAKAR
+200 VDRDAKAR

-248 CSLSANAWSNFACFT
+248 CSLSANAWSNFAYFT

-289 DVAAKLDGKN
+289 DVTANPDSKN

-313 YEYQLVGTTNETTS
+313 YEYQLVGTANETTS

-335 TTEIA
+335 TTETNIV
-340 IALINGNF
+340 LQNGGFEDWHQNGKIWYAASESDF
-348 DEWNKNEKGAWFAG
+348 KGG
-362 TVEEASSK
+362 N
-370 YSFWDS
+370 YLWDS
-376 GNVGAATMS
+376 SNPGGGAFGV
-385 KNPTEPAEGE
+385 NPTTGDASVKRTGS
-395 YAYSGKSASLKSQ
+395 YSAKLESQ
-408 YVGLSKAGK
+408 YAVK
-417 FAAGNLYTGHYCQ
+417 FAAASLY
-430 TYISG
+430 
-435 GYGARIR
+435 YGR
-442 FGQPFTS
+442 FGKLLGINGAKIDFGQLFKS
-449 RPTALKGV
+449 RPTALHGFYQYAPKNIDRVGDNQPANTVKKGDMDICSI
-457 YKYTRG
+457 YIALSKKKYT
-463 TKIDYGTDP
+463 
-472 YKTELQNSG
+472 
-481 GDRCAIYIVLTD
+481 VD
-493 NEGLVEKDG
+493 NTNPSTF
-502 IHKYAFE
+502 INFE
-509 IDNHA
+509 SDENI
-514 EDQPDKFIYKSTIDF
+514 
-529 SKNNPHVIAYGT
+529 IAYGE
-541 LSEEESKG
+541 LP
-549 AATYTPF
+549 AADCVNTNGEWKEF
-556 TIKLKYRDLTRKPK
+556 TINLKYKNITDKPA
-570 YIIVVA
+570 YLIIVC
-576 SASMYGDFFTG
+576 SSSKYGDYFTG
-587 STDSQMYI
+587 GEGSCLHLD
-595 DNFEL
+595 DFEL
-600 DYEGEPVIE
+600 LYGDTPTMWE

>member
-1 MKRIIYLSVY
+1 MKNIISLSILV
-11 MLCCL
+11 LSAL

-43 DTKAPVYGYTG
+43 DTKAPVDGYTG

-64 KNEVVK
+64 KNVVVK
-70 ETDNWEEW
+70 ETDNWEDW

-157 NDKPFPSTETR
+157 NSMSFPSTETK

-182 LISKSGMTYSKKD
+182 LISKSGTTYSKKNNK
-195 SEELS
+195 ELS
-200 VVKDAKAR
+200 VDRDAKAR

-248 CSLSANAWSNFACFT
+248 CSLSANAWSNFAYFT

-289 DVAAKLDGKN
+289 DVAAKPDGKN

-327 IIGRVATF
+327 IIGRLATF
-335 TTEIA
+335 TTETNIV
-340 IALINGNF
+340 LQNGGFEDWYQNGDIWYAASKDVF
-348 DEWNKNEKGAWFAG
+348 NAG
-362 TVEEASSK
+362 N
-370 YSFWDS
+370 YLWDS
-376 GNVGAATMS
+376 SNPGGGAFGV
-385 KNPTEPAEGE
+385 NPTTGDASVKRTGS
-395 YAYSGKSASLKSQ
+395 YSAKLESQ
-408 YVGLSKAGK
+408 YAVVK
-417 FAAGNLYTGHYCQ
+417 FAAASLYYGRFNGL
-430 TYISG
+430 IGMSG
-435 GYGARIR
+435 AKID
-442 FGQPFTS
+442 FGQPFKS
-449 RPTALKGV
+449 RPTALHGFYQYAPMKIDKVGKNQPANTV
-457 YKYTRG
+457 KEGDMDICSIYIALSKKKYT
-463 TKIDYGTDP
+463 
-472 YKTELQNSG
+472 
-481 GDRCAIYIVLTD
+481 VD
-493 NEGLVEKDG
+493 NTNPSTF
-502 IHKYAFE
+502 INFE
-509 IDNHA
+509 SDENI
-514 EDQPDKFIYKSTIDF
+514 
-529 SKNNPHVIAYGT
+529 IAYGE
-541 LSEEESKG
+541 LP
-549 AATYTPF
+549 AADCVNTNGEWKEF
-556 TIKLKYRDLTRKPK
+556 TINLKYKNITDKPL
-570 YIIVVA
+570 YLIIVC
-576 SASMYGDFFTG
+576 SSSKYGDYFTG
-587 STDSQMYI
+587 GVGSCLHLD
-595 DNFEL
+595 DFEL
-600 DYEGEPVIE
+600 LYGDTPTMWK

>member
-1 MKRIIYLSVY
+1 MKNIISLSILV
-11 MLCCL
+11 LSAL

-43 DTKAPVYGYTG
+43 DTKAPVGGYTG

-64 KNEVVK
+64 KNVVVK
-70 ETDNWEEW
+70 ETDNWEDW

-182 LISKSGMTYSKKD
+182 LISKSGTTYSKEHNK
-195 SEELS
+195 ELS
-200 VVKDAKAR
+200 VDRDAKAR

-289 DVAAKLDGKN
+289 DVTAKPDGKN

-335 TTEIA
+335 TTETNIV
-340 IALINGNF
+340 LQNGGF
-348 DEWNKNEKGAWFAG
+348 EDWYKDNKIWYAASESDFKGG
-362 TVEEASSK
+362 N
-370 YSFWDS
+370 YLWDS
-376 GNVGAATMS
+376 SNPGGGAFGY
-385 KNPTEPAEGE
+385 NPTTGDASVKRTGS
-395 YAYSGKSASLKSQ
+395 YSAKLESQ
-408 YVGLSKAGK
+408 YAVVK
-417 FAAGNLYTGHYCQ
+417 FAAASLYYGRFGKLIGMTGAK
-430 TYISG
+430 ID
-435 GYGARIR
+435 
-442 FGQPFTS
+442 FGQPFKS
-449 RPTALKGV
+449 RPTALHGFYQYAPMKIDNVGEKQPANTV
-457 YKYTRG
+457 KEGDMDICSIYIALSKKKYT
-463 TKIDYGTDP
+463 
-472 YKTELQNSG
+472 
-481 GDRCAIYIVLTD
+481 VD
-493 NEGLVEKDG
+493 NTNPSTF
-502 IHKYAFE
+502 INFE
-509 IDNHA
+509 SDENI
-514 EDQPDKFIYKSTIDF
+514 
-529 SKNNPHVIAYGT
+529 IAYGELPAEDCVNT
-541 LSEEESKG
+541 NGEWKE
-549 AATYTPF
+549 F
-556 TIKLKYRDLTRKPK
+556 TINLKYKNITDKPA
-570 YIIVVA
+570 YLIIVC
-576 SASMYGDFFTG
+576 SSSKYGDYFTG
-587 STDSQMYI
+587 GKGSCLHLD
-595 DNFEL
+595 DFEL
-600 DYEGEPVIE
+600 LYGDTPTMWK

>member
-1 MKRIIYLSVY
+1 MNKIVYILSIF
-11 MLCCL
+11 MFM
-16 LFSCQSDEQELSNV
+16 LFSCQSDEKELSNV

-43 DTKAPVYGYTG
+43 DTKAPVDGYTG

-64 KNEVVK
+64 KNVVVK
-70 ETDNWEEW
+70 ETDNWENW

-157 NDKPFPSTETR
+157 NSMSFPSTETR

-182 LISKSGMTYSKKD
+182 LISKSGTTYSKEHNK
-195 SEELS
+195 ELS
-200 VVKDAKAR
+200 VDRDAKAR

-248 CSLSANAWSNFACFT
+248 CSLSANAWSNFAYFT

-289 DVAAKLDGKN
+289 DVTANPDGKN
-299 YITDKITGLTPATT
+299 YITDKITRLTPATT
-313 YEYQLVGTTNETTS
+313 YEYQLVGTANETTS

-348 DEWNKNEKGAWFAG
+348 DDWYTNDE
-362 TVEEASSK
+362 VQYPASKEYVQNYGS
-370 YSFWDS
+370 SFWDTS
-376 GNVGAATMS
+376 NPGTKIVSINATQGVTS
-385 KNPTEPAEGE
+385 PVHTASDKA
-395 YAYSGKSASLKSQ
+395 KSAQLKSEL
-408 YVGLSKAGK
+408 VDLKVFTK
-417 FAAGNLYTGHYCQ
+417 FAAASLYTG
-430 TYISG
+430 TFNDLVG
-435 GYGARIR
+435 TKGAKID
-442 FGQPFTS
+442 FGQPFKS
-449 RPTALKGV
+449 RPTALHGFYQYAPMQIDNVGKGQPANTV
-457 YKYTRG
+457 KKGDMDICSIYIALSKKKYT
-463 TKIDYGTDP
+463 
-472 YKTELQNSG
+472 
-481 GDRCAIYIVLTD
+481 VD
-493 NEGLVEKDG
+493 NTNPSTF
-502 IHKYAFE
+502 INFE
-509 IDNHA
+509 SDENI
-514 EDQPDKFIYKSTIDF
+514 
-529 SKNNPHVIAYGT
+529 IAYGE
-541 LSEEESKG
+541 LP
-549 AATYTPF
+549 AADCVNTNGEWKEF
-556 TIKLKYRDLTRKPK
+556 TINLKYKNITDKPA
-570 YIIVVA
+570 YLIIVC
-576 SASMYGDFFTG
+576 SSSKYGDYFTG
-587 STDSQMYI
+587 GKGSCLHLD
-595 DNFEL
+595 DFEL
-600 DYEGEPVIE
+600 LYGDTPTMWE

>member
-1 MKRIIYLSVY
+1 M
-11 MLCCL
+11 
-16 LFSCQSDEQELSNV
+16 
-30 GYLTLSV
+30 SV

-43 DTKAPVYGYTG
+43 DTKAPVGGYTG

-64 KNEVVK
+64 KNVVVK
-70 ETDNWEEW
+70 ETDNWEDW

-182 LISKSGMTYSKKD
+182 LISKSGTTYSKENNK
-195 SEELS
+195 ELS
-200 VVKDAKAR
+200 VDRDAKAR

-248 CSLSANAWSNFACFT
+248 CSLSANAWSNFAYFT

-289 DVAAKLDGKN
+289 DVAAKPDDKN

-335 TTEIA
+335 TMETNIV
-340 IALINGNF
+340 LQNGGFEDWHQNGKIWYAASKDVF
-348 DEWNKNEKGAWFAG
+348 NAG
-362 TVEEASSK
+362 H
-370 YSFWDS
+370 YLWDS
-376 GNVGAATMS
+376 SNPGGGAFGF
-385 KNPTEPAEGE
+385 NPTTGDASVKRTGS
-395 YAYSGKSASLKSQ
+395 YSAKLESQ
-408 YVGLSKAGK
+408 YAVVK
-417 FAAGNLYTGHYCQ
+417 FAAASLYYGRFGKLIGTTGA
-430 TYISG
+430 I
-435 GYGARIR
+435 ID
-442 FGQPFTS
+442 FGQPFKS
-449 RPTALKGV
+449 RPTALHGFYQYAPKNIDNVGEKQPANTVKKGDMDICSI
-457 YKYTRG
+457 YIALSKKKYT
-463 TKIDYGTDP
+463 
-472 YKTELQNSG
+472 
-481 GDRCAIYIVLTD
+481 VD
-493 NEGLVEKDG
+493 NTNPSTF
-502 IHKYAFE
+502 INFE
-509 IDNHA
+509 SDENI
-514 EDQPDKFIYKSTIDF
+514 
-529 SKNNPHVIAYGT
+529 IAYGE
-541 LSEEESKG
+541 LP
-549 AATYTPF
+549 AADCVNTNGEWKEF
-556 TIKLKYRDLTRKPK
+556 TINLKYKNITDKPA
-570 YIIVVA
+570 YLIIVC
-576 SASMYGDFFTG
+576 SSSKYGDYFTG
-587 STDSQMYI
+587 GKGSCLHLD
-595 DNFEL
+595 DFEL
-600 DYEGEPVIE
+600 LYGDTPTMWE